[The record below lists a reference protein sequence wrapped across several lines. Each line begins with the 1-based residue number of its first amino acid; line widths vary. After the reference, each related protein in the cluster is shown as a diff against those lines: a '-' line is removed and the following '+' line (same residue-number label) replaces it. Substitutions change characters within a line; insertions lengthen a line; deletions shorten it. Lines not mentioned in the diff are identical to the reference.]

1 VGRSLTTPA
10 GLARVLFDAMGT
22 RVEVLLPD
30 SQAEFAHAVDDL
42 FAGWEHE
49 LSRFRPASCL
59 SRLNAAAGRPAP
71 AGPLLRRVVRRALD
85 AAAATDGVFDP
96 LLGRQ
101 LEEVGYDVTFE
112 RIGSPPL
119 SDGPA
124 TPGGAWRRIEVD
136 DTAGMITLPPGA
148 RLDLGGIA
156 KGMAVD
162 ASIALLQD
170 LGVESALVSAG
181 GDIAVIAQPEDW
193 PVEVETHD
201 GSAVV
206 SLLRGAIA
214 TSTTRRRRWLQGGV
228 ERHHLLDAATGLPTC
243 SEVHSA
249 TVTAD
254 SCADA
259 EVAAKVALVLGRDR
273 GSRFLAERGL
283 TGLLVEDGRS
293 TPVGSWPIPLAVAS

>member
-1 VGRSLTTPA
+1 
-10 GLARVLFDAMGT
+10 MGT
-22 RVEVLLPD
+22 RVEVVLPG
-30 SQAEFAHAVDDL
+30 SQAECARAVADL
-42 FAGWEHE
+42 FAGWEQE
-49 LSRFRPASCL
+49 LSRFRPASGL

-85 AAAATDGVFDP
+85 AAAGTDGVFDP

-101 LEEVGYDVTFE
+101 MEEVGYDVTFE
-112 RIGSPPL
+112 RIASPPP
-119 SDGPA
+119 SDAPA
-124 TPGGAWRRIEVD
+124 TPGGVWQRVDVD
-136 DTAGMITLPPGA
+136 DTAGVITLPGGA

-162 ASIALLQD
+162 ASIALLED

-181 GDIAVIAQPEDW
+181 GDIAVIPQPEGW

-201 GSAVV
+201 GPAVV
-206 SLLRGAIA
+206 SLLRGAVA

-228 ERHHLLDAATGLPTC
+228 ERHHLLDPATGLPASTD
-243 SEVHSA
+243 VHSA

-283 TGLLVEDGRS
+283 TGLLVGDGRS
-293 TPVGSWPIPLAVAS
+293 TTVGSWPIPVAAAS

>member
-1 VGRSLTTPA
+1 
-10 GLARVLFDAMGT
+10 MGT
-22 RVEVLLPD
+22 RVDVLLPD
-30 SQAEFAHAVDDL
+30 WQAECARAVEDL
-42 FAGWEHE
+42 FADWEQE
-49 LSRFRPASCL
+49 LSRFRPASGL
-59 SRLNAAAGRPAP
+59 SRLNGAAGRPAP

-101 LEEVGYDVTFE
+101 LEEVGYDVTFDC
-112 RIGSPPL
+112 IASPPP
-119 SDGPA
+119 SDAPA
-124 TPGGAWRRIEVD
+124 TPGGAWRRVDVD
-136 DTAGMITLPPGA
+136 DTAGMVTLPAGA

-156 KGMAVD
+156 KGMAAD
-162 ASIALLQD
+162 ASISLLRG
-170 LGVESALVSAG
+170 LGVESALVNAG
-181 GDIAVIAQPEDW
+181 GDIAVIAQPGGW
-193 PVEVETHD
+193 PVEVQTHD

-206 SLLRGAIA
+206 SLLRGGIA

-228 ERHHLLDAATGLPTC
+228 ERHHLLDPATGLPAR

-283 TGLLVEDGRS
+283 TGLLVGDGCS
-293 TPVGSWPIPLAVAS
+293 TPVGSWPAPLAAAS

>member
-1 VGRSLTTPA
+1 
-10 GLARVLFDAMGT
+10 MGT
-22 RVEVLLPD
+22 RVAILLPD
-30 SQAEFAHAVDDL
+30 SQAECARAVDDL
-42 FAGWEHE
+42 FAEWEQE
-49 LSRFRPASCL
+49 LSRFRPASGL
-59 SRLNAAAGRPAP
+59 SRLNAMAGRPAP
-71 AGPLLRRVVRRALD
+71 AGPLLRRIVRRGLD

-101 LEEVGYDVTFE
+101 LEAVGYDVTFD
-112 RIGSPPL
+112 RIASPPP
-119 SDGPA
+119 SDVPA
-124 TPGGAWRRIEVD
+124 TPGGAWRCVEVD
-136 DTAGMITLPPGA
+136 DAAGTITLPAGA

-162 ASIALLQD
+162 ASISLLQGA
-170 LGVESALVSAG
+170 GVESALVSAG
-181 GDIAVIAQPEDW
+181 GDMAVIAHPEGW
-193 PVEVETHD
+193 PVEVQTHD

-206 SLLRGAIA
+206 SLLRGALA

-228 ERHHLLDAATGLPTC
+228 ERHHLLDPASGLPAR

-273 GSRFLAERGL
+273 GRRFLAERGL

-293 TPVGSWPIPLAVAS
+293 TPVGSWPLPLAAAS

>member
-1 VGRSLTTPA
+1 
-10 GLARVLFDAMGT
+10 MGT

-30 SQAEFAHAVDDL
+30 SQVECARAVDDL
-42 FAGWEHE
+42 FTTWEDE
-49 LSRFRPASCL
+49 LSRFRSTSGL
-59 SRLNAAAGRPAP
+59 SRLNAAAGRAAP
-71 AGPLLRRVVRRALD
+71 AGPLLRRVARRALD
-85 AAAATDGVFDP
+85 AAAETDGVFDP

-112 RIGSPPL
+112 CVSSPPP
-119 SDGPA
+119 STAPP
-124 TPGGAWRRIEVD
+124 TPGGAWRHVEVD
-136 DTAGMITLPPGA
+136 DAAGTITLPAGA

-162 ASIALLQD
+162 VSISLLQD
-170 LGVESALVSAG
+170 MGVECALVSAG
-181 GDIAVIAQPEDW
+181 GDIAVIAEPKGW

-214 TSTTRRRRWLQGGV
+214 TSTTRRRRWVQGGV
-228 ERHHLLDAATGLPTC
+228 ERHHLLDAATGLPASSGVRT
-243 SEVHSA
+243 A
-249 TVTAD
+249 TVTANT
-254 SCADA
+254 CADA

-283 TGLLVEDGRS
+283 TGLLVEDGCS
-293 TPVGSWPIPLAVAS
+293 TPVGSWPIPVAAAS

>member
-1 VGRSLTTPA
+1 
-10 GLARVLFDAMGT
+10 MGT
-22 RVEVLLPD
+22 RIEVVLPD
-30 SQAEFAHAVDDL
+30 SQAECARAVDDL
-42 FAGWEHE
+42 FAGWEQE
-49 LSRFRPASCL
+49 LSRFRPASGL
-59 SRLNAAAGRPAP
+59 SRVNTAAGRPAP

-85 AAAATDGVFDP
+85 AAAATDGTFDP

-101 LEEVGYDVTFE
+101 LEAIGYDVTFD
-112 RIGSPPL
+112 RIASPSP
-119 SDGPA
+119 SEAPA
-124 TPGGAWRRIEVD
+124 TPGGAWRRVVVD
-136 DTAGMITLPPGA
+136 DRAGTITVPAGA

-162 ASIALLQD
+162 ASISLLQD
-170 LGVESALVSAG
+170 AGVDSALVNAG
-181 GDIAVIAQPEDW
+181 GDIAVIAHPEGW
-193 PVEVETHD
+193 PVEVETHA
-201 GSAVV
+201 GSTVV

-214 TSTTRRRRWLQGGV
+214 TSTARSRRWLQGGV
-228 ERHHLLDAATGLPTC
+228 ERHHLLDPRSGLPAR

-259 EVAAKVALVLGRDR
+259 EVAAKVALVLGRHR

-293 TPVGSWPIPLAVAS
+293 TPVGSWPVSVGASS